1 MAFLN
6 PIVKGDSIMKRII
19 LLTSLVLAL
28 GMPFSASVPSLATTE
43 PVQEPAAGPPVIPDV
58 IILAKDGKLGPVK
71 FNHANHNTKN
81 YNIAGTGPI
90 ECVECHHTAQPAA
103 ELVKHPPLKTAWPA
117 DRTTTLTRELY
128 DKDPASIGL
137 IACRSC
143 HAKAGTKPVSMP
155 EIPQVKASDSAAIVN
170 LTNQL
175 AFHRNCANCHADVL
189 KNRKDIK
196 GPTPQQC
203 TKCHQK

>member
-1 MAFLN
+1 
-6 PIVKGDSIMKRII
+6 MKRIM
-19 LLTSLVLAL
+19 LLTMLVLAL
-28 GMPFSASVPSLATTE
+28 GVPFSASVPSYTASE
-43 PVQEPAAGPPVIPDV
+43 PAQEPAAVPTVIPDV
-58 IILAKDGKLGPVK
+58 IILAKENQLGQVK

-90 ECVECHHTAQPAA
+90 ECIECHHTAQPAS

-117 DRTTTLTRELY
+117 DRTTTLTRELFT
-128 DKDPASIGL
+128 KDPSSIGL
-137 IACRSC
+137 IACRNC
-143 HAKAGTKPVSMP
+143 HARAGMTPVSLPAIP
-155 EIPQVKASDSAAIVN
+155 EIKSSDSAAIVT